1 VHALGQAGF
10 LATRRGAGGGFRLAL
25 APEKI
30 ALGAVI
36 RLTESADT
44 TINCQDRADVACRIF
59 PACRLKW
66 AFAEAGEA
74 FFATLDR
81 YSLASLVRPKAE
93 LKELLSL

>member
-1 VHALGQAGF
+1 
-10 LATRRGAGGGFRLAL
+10 
-25 APEKI
+25 
-30 ALGAVI
+30 
-36 RLTESADT
+36 
-44 TINCQDRADVACRIF
+44 
-59 PACRLKW
+59 LKW